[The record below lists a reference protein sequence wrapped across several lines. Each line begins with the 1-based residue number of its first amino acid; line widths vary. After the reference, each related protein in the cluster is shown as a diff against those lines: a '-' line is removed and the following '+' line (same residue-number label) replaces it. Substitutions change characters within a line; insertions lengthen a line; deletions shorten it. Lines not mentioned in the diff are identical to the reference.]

1 MTDRLT
7 GKDEELIALL
17 QTNARMPVSE
27 LARRLGVSRT
37 TVQDRLKRLEDS
49 GAIVGYGVRLA
60 ETSGLSGIQALVS
73 LSVEPRKTN
82 DVVRAL
88 ARMPAV
94 QTLLSVSGKYDVVAL
109 LRAPTTE
116 RIDELLDEIGIID
129 GVNDTESAI
138 ILATKLD
145 RR

>member
-49 GAIVGYGVRLA
+49 GAIAGYGVRLA

-88 ARMPAV
+88 ARMPSV

>member
-1 MTDRLT
+1 MTERLT
-7 GKDEELIALL
+7 DKDEELVALL
-17 QTNARMPVSE
+17 QTNARMPVAE

-37 TVQDRLKRLEDS
+37 TIQDRLKRLEDS
-49 GAIVGYGVRLA
+49 GVIAGYGVRLA
-60 ETSGLSGIQALVS
+60 DTSSLSGIQALVS

-88 ARMPAV
+88 SRMPSV

-116 RIDELLDEIGIID
+116 RIDELLDDIGLID
-129 GVNDTESAI
+129 GVHDTESSI

>member
-1 MTDRLT
+1 MTERLT
-7 GKDEELIALL
+7 SKDEELIALL

-37 TVQDRLKRLEDS
+37 TVQDRLRRLEDS
-49 GAIVGYGVRLA
+49 GTIAGYGVRLG
-60 ETSGLSGIQALVS
+60 ESSGLSGIQALVS

-88 ARMPAV
+88 SRMPSV

-109 LRAPTTE
+109 LRAPTTQ
-116 RIDELLDEIGIID
+116 RIDELLDDIGLID
-129 GVNDTESAI
+129 GVNDTESSI